1 MSLVE
6 WWWCSLLTFFLNNLY
21 FEKTAWPLARNFI
34 TFFSK
39 APCITSP
46 VTSPCYIYR
55 NRSLDLLR
63 QQKKSRFGP
72 LCQHIIVLR
81 NKIQRT
87 TVVSLGVVFPV
98 LRHLIPNSMLTIFS
112 EVHPFL
118 YLKKSTCFHQP
129 LIQLVRRSI
138 GINPS
143 LLLQAKDKHSGAKTP
158 IGTHTMPQC
167 TSRNKTNY

>member
-1 MSLVE
+1 MASYTK
-6 WWWCSLLTFFLNNLY
+6 S
-21 FEKTAWPLARNFI
+21 NFI

-63 QQKKSRFGP
+63 QQKNSRFGP
-72 LCQHIIVLR
+72 LCQHLIVLR
-81 NKIQRT
+81 KKMQRM
-87 TVVSLGVVFPV
+87 TVVGVGAVFPV
-98 LRHLIPNSMLTIFS
+98 LHHLIPNSMLTIFS

-118 YLKKSTCFHQP
+118 YLKKSTCFHRP

-138 GINPS
+138 GITPS

-158 IGTHTMPQC
+158 IGTHAMPHINQPRR
-167 TSRNKTNY
+167 TSRNKTKY